1 MSAALDGVRIAD
13 FSHLIAGPY
22 CALILADMG
31 AEVIKIEPPGGDAAR
46 GYTPP
51 DLEGES
57 PTFLSMNRN
66 KHGVVLDLSAEEGRQ
81 VAREIVAK
89 SDVLLE
95 NFATGVMPRLGL
107 GYEALAQTDPRLI
120 YCSISA
126 YGRTGRFAARAGY
139 DPVIQAESGL
149 MYLNGFPDGEPH
161 RSAAAIVDLTT
172 GMYAAHAIL
181 AALYARTFSGVGQY
195 IDVPLFD
202 NAASFVPYVTMN
214 YLVNG
219 IDPPRVGNNSPVVA
233 PSDLFDARDG
243 SFYMMVAGE
252 GVWRKLVRAMGEPP
266 ELQPEKFATNNARMR
281 NRAELK
287 ATLQHLFSRAT
298 RDYWVESLRSAGVP
312 AGPVRSIAEAVASGE
327 MKERGIIGTA
337 PHTGVG
343 TVPNVRLPM
352 NMSGTPLVAAHGA
365 PLLGEHTRSVLGELL
380 GYSQARISELEAMK
394 AIACGRDGGSARR
407 G

>member
-1 MSAALDGVRIAD
+1 MPAALDGVRVAD

-31 AEVIKIEPPGGDAAR
+31 AEVIKIEPPAGDATR

-66 KHGVVLDLSAEEGRQ
+66 KHGVMLDLSVEEGRRI
-81 VAREIVAK
+81 AREIVAK

-107 GYEALAQTDPRLI
+107 GYEALAQENPRLI

-126 YGRTGRFAARAGY
+126 YGRTGRYAARAGY

-181 AALYARTFSGVGQY
+181 AALYARAASGVGQY

-214 YLVNG
+214 YLVGG

-233 PSDLFDARDG
+233 PADLFDARDG

-252 GVWRKLVRAMGEPP
+252 GVWRKLVKAMGEPP
-266 ELQPEKFATNNARMR
+266 ELQSGKFATNNARMR

-298 RDYWVESLRSAGVP
+298 RDDWMETLRSAGVP
-312 AGPVRSIAEAVASGE
+312 AGPVRSIAEAVESGE

-352 NMSGTPLVAAHGA
+352 SMTGTPLVAARGA
-365 PLLGEHTRSVLGELL
+365 PLLGEHTHSVLRELL
-380 GYSQARISELEAMK
+380 GYSPERISELEAMK
-394 AIACGRDGGSARR
+394 AIACRRDAGSVRGG
-407 G
+407 